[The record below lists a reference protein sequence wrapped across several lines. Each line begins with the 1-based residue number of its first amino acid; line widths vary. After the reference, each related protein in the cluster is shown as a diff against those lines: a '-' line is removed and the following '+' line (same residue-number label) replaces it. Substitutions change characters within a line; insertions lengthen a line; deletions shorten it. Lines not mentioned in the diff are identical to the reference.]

1 MSKFIVRSFAVMI
14 GVLSVAAIG
23 VMALDDKAESPIEVY
38 EWSVW
43 VGNPAQ
49 PALNASR
56 IYNNAMPAI
65 VGTSRPKVEE
75 KEAASRFP
83 LSPVSVVQ
91 FFGDPA
97 RDVDVDLKVK
107 KGTFLAHWPASN
119 ERGGRLQW
127 FKSDL
132 SKAPPPQIP
141 PSYLPETHW
150 LAKLRDADSALFVKY
165 ESHFER
171 FIAYDTEL
179 SLPIPLRIR
188 GGPDEYTLQNLTG
201 QRLLDVAIIV
211 PTADGYRVGWLDELP
226 TARPK
231 TKRKRKRRK
240 KTRLPPRRRPTRR
253 KPMRSSKRGIRR
265 RATTSRRPYLP
276 KGT

>member
-1 MSKFIVRSFAVMI
+1 MLMSKFILRSLAALI
-14 GVLSVAAIG
+14 GVLAGRGDRRV
-23 VMALDDKAESPIEVY
+23 ALDDKTESPIEVY

-49 PALNASR
+49 PAVNASR
-56 IYNNAMPAI
+56 IYNNAMPGV

-91 FFGDPA
+91 FFGEAA
-97 RDVDVDLKVK
+97 RDIDVDLKVK

-132 SKAPPPQIP
+132 LKSPPPQIP

-150 LAKLRDADSALFVKY
+150 LEKLRDADPALYLKY
-165 ESHFER
+165 E
-171 FIAYDTEL
+171 I
-179 SLPIPLRIR
+179 SLRAIH
-188 GGPDEYTLQNLTG
+188 
-201 QRLLDVAIIV
+201 RL
-211 PTADGYRVGWLDELP
+211 
-226 TARPK
+226 
-231 TKRKRKRRK
+231 
-240 KTRLPPRRRPTRR
+240 
-253 KPMRSSKRGIRR
+253 
-265 RATTSRRPYLP
+265 
-276 KGT
+276 